1 MSLSIAHYRARASA
15 IAFSLLP
22 ASSSATTS
30 LVIDDEFQ
38 VKEVM
43 DEEPKRLPDPDVLP
57 SLLAYKDGELEKTWI
72 RVDWDVSEDGVEGLL
87 RRFVM
92 SGIAPWAS
100 MTLILSNAGKAFYHL
115 SPNRASIDSHTSKI
129 PVRMTEIM
137 VKYGYIH
144 NWGWS
149 A

>member
-1 MSLSIAHYRARASA
+1 
-15 IAFSLLP
+15 
-22 ASSSATTS
+22 
-30 LVIDDEFQ
+30 
-38 VKEVM
+38 M

-92 SGIAPWAS
+92 SEIAPKVS
-100 MTLILSNAGKAFYHL
+100 MTLILSNAGKAFYHR
-115 SPNRASIDSHTSKI
+115 SPNWASTDSHTSKI

-137 VKYGYIH
+137 IKYGYIR
-144 NWGWS
+144 S
-149 A
+149 